1 MVLFFHTKIRRDEMS
16 RVVKRTISLPYD
28 LSLEVERIAKDEGKT
43 VSAVIQEALRILS
56 KKRLEEEFYEIQG
69 YWSKKAKEKGII
81 TEEDLERYLNE

>member
-69 YWSKKAKEKGII
+69 YWSKKAKEKGVI

>member
-1 MVLFFHTKIRRDEMS
+1 MVLFFHTKIRRDGMS

>member
-1 MVLFFHTKIRRDEMS
+1 MS

-69 YWSKKAKEKGII
+69 YWSKKAKEKGVI

>member
-1 MVLFFHTKIRRDEMS
+1 MS